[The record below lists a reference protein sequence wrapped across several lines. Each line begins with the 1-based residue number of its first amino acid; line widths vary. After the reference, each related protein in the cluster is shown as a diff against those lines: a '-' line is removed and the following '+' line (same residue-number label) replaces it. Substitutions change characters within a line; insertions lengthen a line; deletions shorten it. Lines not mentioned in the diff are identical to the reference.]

1 MDTQHNGGAIMGL
14 FDRFKEA
21 GNKFNEASSLTP
33 EEKEAR
39 KQAKMA
45 LKAEV
50 VLEEAIKFVSGH
62 ELVGASGF
70 GSRIYQLKDNTVI
83 FGLNN
88 PDHFWITG
96 IEFAGPKYHEIQT
109 TKSKS
114 NTKGKSKTKKHRHGL
129 GGAVIGTILAP
140 GVGTVAGAIVGS
152 HSGKDKIKGSSSTV
166 GEASTITSQIE
177 ADSSTV
183 VKLTNATTGQNVQI
197 ILLTKIRD
205 YQRLM
210 SFHVNVEITNKDNS
224 DDHSESSSHKPG
236 NAKSDTSL
244 SSPVEEIRKYKQ
256 LLDDGIITA
265 EEFSQKKKQLLG
277 L

>member
-1 MDTQHNGGAIMGL
+1 MGF
-14 FDRFKEA
+14 FDKLKEA
-21 GNKFNEASSLTP
+21 GNKLNEASLLTP
-33 EEKEAR
+33 EEKEER
-39 KQAKMA
+39 KQAKIA

-50 VLEEAIKFVSGH
+50 ILEEPIKFVSGH

-96 IEFAGPKYHEIQT
+96 IEFAGPRYHEIQT

-114 NTKGKSKTKKHRHGL
+114 HTKGKSKAKKHRHGL

-140 GVGTVAGAIVGS
+140 SIGTVAGAIVGS
-152 HSGKDKIKGSSSTV
+152 HSGKDKTKGSSSTI

-177 ADSSTV
+177 DDSSTI
-183 VKLTNATTGQNVQI
+183 VKLTNAATDENVQI
-197 ILLTKIRD
+197 ILLTKTRD

-210 SFHVNVEITNKDNS
+210 SFHVNMEVINKDDS
-224 DDHSESSSHKPG
+224 DDHSESSSRTSANPKT
-236 NAKSDTSL
+236 DTSS

-265 EEFSQKKKQLLG
+265 EEFSTKKKQLLG